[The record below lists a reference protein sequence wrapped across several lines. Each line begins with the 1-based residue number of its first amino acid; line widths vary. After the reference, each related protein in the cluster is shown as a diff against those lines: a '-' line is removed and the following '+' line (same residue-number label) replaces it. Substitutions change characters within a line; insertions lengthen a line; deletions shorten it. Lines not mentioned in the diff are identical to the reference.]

1 MGKGKKNGG
10 GGNASKAAAK
20 AAAAAEEDA
29 FLDAALNEASENRAA
44 EAAVVRVDNTIN
56 ATKPETDKKQYRIIE
71 LAHGLECLLIQ
82 DAVDSDEEDFSDDD
96 DDEPEGTN
104 GSGGNNSGSAD
115 GSGSDGGDRDDDD
128 DDKSGGGASGK
139 GSSSSSRGGGGK
151 RAACAMAVGVGSWA
165 DPPHVQGCAHFLE
178 HLLFMGTAK
187 YPQENHYDRYL
198 QTHGGSSNAFT
209 ECEYTVYHFDVF
221 PKAFQEALNVFAQF
235 FIDPLFQTGS
245 VDRELKAIESEFVQ
259 NCNSDGSRLD
269 ELLCRT
275 LAAEEGFPKGH
286 PYSNFTWGNK
296 ASLVDEPLAAGVD
309 AHAAVS
315 ETSAEELF
323 RFFV

>member
-1 MGKGKKNGG
+1 
-10 GGNASKAAAK
+10 
-20 AAAAAEEDA
+20 
-29 FLDAALNEASENRAA
+29 LNEASGNRAA

-71 LAHGLECLLIQ
+71 LANGLECMLIQ
-82 DAVDSDEEDFSDDD
+82 DAVDSDEEDFSDDEEKTEEIKGSAGNDSGSANDSGSDDDDNDD
-96 DDEPEGTN
+96 DDEGV
-104 GSGGNNSGSAD
+104 
-115 GSGSDGGDRDDDD
+115 
-128 DDKSGGGASGK
+128 ASSK
-139 GSSSSSRGGGGK
+139 GSSSGGGGK

-187 YPQENHYDRYL
+187 YPKENHYDRYL

-275 LAAEEGFPKGH
+275 LASEDGFPKGH
-286 PYSNFTWGNK
+286 PYGNFTWGNT
-296 ASLVDEPLAAGVD
+296 ASLVEEPLAAGVD

-315 ETSAEELF
+315 IFAHLLAM
-323 RFFV
+323 VLLLLNVMP